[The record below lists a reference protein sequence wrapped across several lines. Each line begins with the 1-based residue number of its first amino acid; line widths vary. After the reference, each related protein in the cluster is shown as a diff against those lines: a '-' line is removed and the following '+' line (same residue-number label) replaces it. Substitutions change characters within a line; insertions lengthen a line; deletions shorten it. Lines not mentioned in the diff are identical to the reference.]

1 MLALVTFSLVPRGL
15 CRKCPHS
22 VTARGFLHGNIVC
35 PVSDPSGQLG
45 RVVGVAR
52 PGGGTVAGLA
62 VAGRPAGL
70 SHRIAVASDQGQ

>member
-1 MLALVTFSLVPRGL
+1 VQKMPTQCHCEGVSTW
-15 CRKCPHS
+15 
-22 VTARGFLHGNIVC
+22 NIVC